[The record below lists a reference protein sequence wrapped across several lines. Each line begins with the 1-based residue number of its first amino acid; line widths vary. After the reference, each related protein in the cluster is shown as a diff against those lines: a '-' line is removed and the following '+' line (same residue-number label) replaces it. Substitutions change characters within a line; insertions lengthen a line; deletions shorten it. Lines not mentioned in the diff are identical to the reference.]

1 MMKILYLYYDL
12 MNLYGENGNIRVL
25 KRHLEDQG
33 QEVTVDRKTVGD
45 DIDFSQ
51 YGFIYAGSG
60 TERNQKKA
68 MEHLVR
74 YKDEFIKAVEG
85 NAVALFTGN
94 SFEMLGTKVTDCD
107 GRVFEGLG
115 LLDFETKE
123 SDDVR
128 YTGDAICNMVSDET
142 QKPLVGFINKCST
155 VTGISDPLFEMTM
168 GYGNTNSD
176 NGEGMRVNNLF
187 GTHLTGPILAKNP
200 HFTAMILGLI
210 GEKEG
215 FAVTAKT
222 YEYEEKAYEVT
233 LRELQKRAEG

>member
-1 MMKILYLYYDL
+1 MKILYLYYDL

-45 DIDFSQ
+45 DIDFSE

-68 MEHLVR
+68 MEHLVK
-74 YKDEFIKAVEG
+74 YGDGLKKAVES
-85 NAVALFTGN
+85 NTVALFTGN
-94 SFEMLGTKVTDCD
+94 AFEMLGAKVTDCD
-107 GRVFEGLG
+107 GCVFDGVG

-128 YTGDAICNMVSDET
+128 YTGDAICNMVSGKT
-142 QKPLVGFINKCST
+142 QNPLVGFINKCST
-155 VTGISDPLFEMTM
+155 VTGIAEPLFEMKM

-176 NGEGMRVNNLF
+176 NGEGMRVKNLF

-200 HFTAMILGLI
+200 HFAGMILGLI
-210 GEKEG
+210 AEREG
-215 FAVTAKT
+215 FAITAKT